1 MSITISLLIHDIAI
15 ALLDKRKRRYRII
28 NKKAALGAAFLFIM
42 RSERLELSQLSP
54 PPPQDGVSTIPP

>member
-1 MSITISLLIHDIAI
+1 
-15 ALLDKRKRRYRII
+15 
-28 NKKAALGAAFLFIM
+28 M

>member
-1 MSITISLLIHDIAI
+1 LVL
-15 ALLDKRKRRYRII
+15 K
-28 NKKAALGAAFLFIM
+28 M

>member
-1 MSITISLLIHDIAI
+1 MVELGKL
-15 ALLDKRKRRYRII
+15 KNR
-28 NKKAALGAAFLFIM
+28 NKKAALGAAFLFLFFSM